1 MSLQKQHFHPELI
14 IDDHFDELI
23 NQIDIQTETLLSDQS
38 LNEETKNE
46 INDLREKQ
54 IEEIKELKKL
64 NLNHLPPIFN
74 EDEYRQKWAHVIDD
88 NSLEYKHK
96 IDKIKEELIVNDCVL
111 LKNRSQANGC
121 ELWITSCFYNEKNM
135 NFFK

>member
-1 MSLQKQHFHPELI
+1 MSLQKQYFHPELI

-88 NSLEYKHK
+88 NSLEYKNK
-96 IDKIKEELIVNDCVL
+96 IDKIKEQLIEYDCVL
-111 LKNRSQANGC
+111 LQNRRQANGC
-121 ELWITSCFYNEKNM
+121 KLWISSWFHNEM
-135 NFFK
+135 NLEFLK